1 MNINKKIKR
10 LEILANLL
18 EKLNDRE
25 ESTKED
31 NEYQRSCM
39 ETEENSTWR
48 ERNIQDNNDTI
59 EAIFEL
65 KKELE
70 KLA

>member
-1 MNINKKIKR
+1 MNINKKIKK
-10 LEILANLL
+10 LEILASLL
-18 EKLNDRE
+18 ENLDTRE
-25 ESTKED
+25 QGAKDD
-31 NEYQRSCM
+31 NEYQKSCM
-39 ETEENSTWR
+39 ENEESNEWR
-48 ERNIQDNNDTI
+48 ERNIKDNNDTI